1 MDVVVEWSDASLDP
15 NGYHNGEMYDRSWP
29 DVNMDE
35 QK

>member
-15 NGYHNGEMYDRSWP
+15 NGCQDGEMYDLSWS

-35 QK
+35 K